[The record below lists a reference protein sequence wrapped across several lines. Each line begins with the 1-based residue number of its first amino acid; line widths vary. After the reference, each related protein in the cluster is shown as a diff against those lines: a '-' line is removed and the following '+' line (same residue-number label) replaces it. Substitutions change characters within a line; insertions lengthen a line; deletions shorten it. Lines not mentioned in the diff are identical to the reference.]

1 MIPIEKATELH
12 SQIND
17 ALRNEQLLKALTR
30 MKTLA
35 DEAEDWNL
43 RQEFE
48 NLESTYQRMLGF
60 IEQDMVDPDRG
71 KMYYNLLTKGMVLN
85 DRLLRAIHI
94 QLSTTLYYRTVRET
108 IRQSHLTSLY
118 NATEWL
124 KGKMKGTL
132 LSAEEAV
139 KVQHDFFHTLWTSDI
154 WSPSERETIGE
165 LINTLPENMGALF
178 VSAVTLGLMEMY
190 DPQKFLFL
198 MDAYHNPSDSIN
210 QRAIA
215 GIVIGCVM
223 HDNRLRSNEEVNLRL
238 STMADDKNFEKEIQF
253 VQMQLLR
260 SRETA
265 KISKF
270 MNEEFIPEMMKN
282 PILKKD
288 KTGLDSLSVEDMANP
303 EWEKWIESKNVQNK
317 MHIMN
322 ELYSTGADI
331 HMASFANMKN
341 FPFFREI
348 TNWFIPFDT
357 SHPAI
362 VTFSEQHDET
372 EPMLVKQL
380 IEGSEFC
387 DSDCYSLY
395 LFLSSLPKDTRQIM
409 GKQMPSMTDEVKE
422 QLKELHAKHN
432 SRSNLCKKYIQNL
445 YRFYKLFGRK
455 HEFTDIFEEETNLQ
469 YVDTLQPFV
478 NDEQHIA
485 EVAGFLFN
493 QKYYEEAEIMYTQL
507 EITAVPTFESSQKR
521 GFCLQ
526 QLKQYDKA
534 IEQYEKADLI
544 HPNNL
549 WNLTHLAQCYNN
561 TEQTEKAARYY
572 LMAEEIA
579 PDDLNLLL
587 QTGNCLAKVGHYEEA
602 FKRFFKVHYLNE
614 ESTTVWRAIAWY
626 SLMAGKM
633 EQAEKFY
640 SLIEK
645 NGGSENAN
653 DLLNIGHMHW
663 LNRRY
668 KQAISYYRKCRQ
680 IAGERTFNDMISN
693 DADDLIMM
701 NIPPMDLPLIIDLVK
716 INGEE

>member
-1 MIPIEKATELH
+1 MISIEKASELH
-12 SQIND
+12 SQVSNL
-17 ALRNEQLLKALTR
+17 LRNEQLMKALTKL
-30 MKTLA
+30 KTLV

-43 RQEFE
+43 RQDFE

-60 IEQDMVDPDRG
+60 IEQNMVDPDRG

-85 DRLLRAIHI
+85 DRLLRAIQI
-94 QLSTTLYYRTVRET
+94 QLSTTLYYKTIRET
-108 IRQSHLTSLY
+108 IRQAHLTSLY

-124 KGKMKGTL
+124 KNRL
-132 LSAEEAV
+132 AIPSLSTEEFI
-139 KVQHDFFHTLWTSDI
+139 KVQHDFFHVLWTSDI
-154 WSPSERETIGE
+154 WSPSERENITQLLDTI
-165 LINTLPENMGALF
+165 PENMGALF

-198 MDAYHNPSDSIN
+198 LDTYNHPADTIS
-210 QRAIA
+210 QRALVGIA
-215 GIVIGCVM
+215 LGCVM
-223 HDNRLRSNEEVNLRL
+223 HDNRLRSNEEVGTRL
-238 STMADDKNFEKEIQF
+238 MTMTDNSQFEKELQF
-253 VQMQLLR
+253 AQMQLLR

-288 KTGLDSLSVEDMANP
+288 KTGLDSLSVEDVANP
-303 EWEKWIESKNVQNK
+303 EWEKWIESKDVKNK

-322 ELYSTGADI
+322 ELYNTGADI

-341 FPFFREI
+341 FPFFKEI
-348 TNWFIPFDT
+348 ANWFIPFDT
-357 SHPAI
+357 THPAI
-362 VTFSEQHDET
+362 AIASEGQEEVD
-372 EPMLVKQL
+372 PPLIRQL

-395 LFLSSLPKDTRQIM
+395 LFLASLPKDTRQIM
-409 GKQMPSMTDEVKE
+409 GKQMPAMTDEVKE

-432 SRSNLCKKYIQNL
+432 SRANLCKKYTQNL

-455 HEFTDIFEEETNLQ
+455 HEFTDLFEEETNLQ
-469 YVDTLQPFV
+469 YTDTLQPFV
-478 NDEQHIA
+478 NNEQHIA

-493 QKYYEEAEIMYTQL
+493 QKYYEEAEIMYAQL
-507 EITAVPTFESSQKR
+507 EIASVPTFETSQKR

-526 QLKQYDKA
+526 QLKQYEKA
-534 IEQYEKADLI
+534 IEQYEKAELI

-549 WNLTHLAQCYNN
+549 WNLIHLAQCYHN
-561 TEQTEKAARYY
+561 TEQIEKATQCY

-579 PDDLNLLL
+579 PDDLSLQL
-587 QTGNCLAKVGHYEEA
+587 QTGNCLAKTGRYEEA

-614 ESTTVWRAIAWY
+614 KSTTVWRAIAWY
-626 SLMAGKM
+626 SLMAGRM
-633 EQAEKFY
+633 DQAEKFY
-640 SLIEK
+640 TLIEE
-645 NGGSENAN
+645 NGGKENAN

-663 LNRRY
+663 LNKRY
-668 KQAISYYRKCRQ
+668 SQAISYYRQCCLMV
-680 IAGERTFNDMISN
+680 GEDSFNDMISN

-701 NIPPMDLPLIIDLVK
+701 DIPPMDLPLIIDLVK
-716 INGEE
+716 VKNG